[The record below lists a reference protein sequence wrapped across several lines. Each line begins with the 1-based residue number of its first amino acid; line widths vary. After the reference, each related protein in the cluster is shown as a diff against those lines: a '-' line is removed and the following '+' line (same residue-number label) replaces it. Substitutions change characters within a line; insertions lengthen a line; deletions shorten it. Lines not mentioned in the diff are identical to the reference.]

1 MDKRKIIVT
10 SALPYANGALHLGHL
25 VEYLQTDF
33 WVRYQRMMG
42 HDCVYVCADDTHG
55 TPVMIRARQEGIT
68 PEALIAR
75 SYEARVKEFAAFEM
89 GFDRY
94 GSTNCEENRILSEQ
108 IYLRLKDKG
117 LISTRPVSQLYCE
130 RCGMFLPD
138 RFVKGTCPKCGAPDR
153 DGDNCSVCGATYN
166 PADLREPRCAICGG
180 TPVPRA
186 SDQLF
191 VELEPCRD
199 FLKAWLPAHTD
210 KGTAGKL
217 LEWFN
222 EPLRGWN
229 ISRDA
234 PYFGFRIPG
243 YDDKY
248 FYVWL
253 DAPIGYMATLWA
265 WAKTRGQ
272 TLDDWWQDP
281 KAEIYHFIGK
291 DIVRFHC
298 LFWPSELQA
307 AGYRTPTQVFVHG
320 FLMVNGAKMSKS
332 EGTFIS
338 AATYLRHLPAQA
350 LRFYYA
356 CKLNGTVDD
365 MNLDL
370 ADFVSRVNADLVG
383 KITNLASRGA
393 QMIGKRCDGRLGAMD
408 PDSRA
413 LLAECRAQLPDL
425 LQAYERRDFCRAM
438 VIVRE
443 WADRANQLFDAKMP
457 WKLVKEDLEATRAVL
472 TGTLNLFRL
481 MAIALKPILPA
492 YAAKVET
499 LFREPPYT
507 FADAARD
514 LEHIPI
520 APYEHLA
527 ARIDPKDV
535 QAMVD
540 ETKAQAAPRPV
551 APKLTDADIKKGIRQ
566 LAHAPAPDA
575 PFPEPTAPEIPFADF
590 AKVDL
595 RVATVRAA
603 ETVEGSDKLLRLT
616 LDIGEDR
623 PRTVFAGI
631 RAAYAPQDLLGKQVV
646 MVANLAPRKMRFG
659 LSEGMVL
666 AAQGPDG
673 ALALTQPLAPLPPG
687 AKLH

>member
-1 MDKRKIIVT
+1 MDKRKIIIT

-33 WVRYQRMMG
+33 WARYQRMMG
-42 HDCVYVCADDTHG
+42 HEVVYVCADDTHG
-55 TPVMIRARQEGIT
+55 TPIMIRARKEGIT

-75 SYEARVKEFAAFEM
+75 SYEARVREFGAFEM

-94 GSTNCEENRILSEQ
+94 GSTNCEENRILSES
-108 IYLRLKDKG
+108 IYLKLKERG
-117 LISTRPVSQLYCE
+117 LISSRSVDQLYCE

-180 TPVPRA
+180 TPVMRQ
-186 SDQLF
+186 SEQLF
-191 VELEPCRD
+191 VELEPCRE
-199 FLKAWLPAHTD
+199 FLKGWLPQHTD
-210 KGTAGKL
+210 KGTAEKL

-253 DAPIGYMATLWA
+253 DAPVGYMATLWA

-272 TLDDWWQDP
+272 TLEDWWQDP

-307 AGYRTPTQVFVHG
+307 AGWRTPTQVFVHG

-370 ADFVSRVNADLVG
+370 RDFVGRVNSDLVG

-393 QMIGKRCDGRLGAMD
+393 QMLNKNCDGRLGEMD
-408 PDSRA
+408 ADSRA
-413 LLAECRAQLPDL
+413 LLAECRAQLPEL
-425 LQAYERRDFCRAM
+425 LEAYERRDFCRAM
-438 VIVRE
+438 VIVRD
-443 WADRANQLFDAKMP
+443 WADKANQLFDAKMP
-457 WKLVKEDLEATRAVL
+457 WKLVKEDVEATRAVL

-492 YAAKVET
+492 YAAKVEA
-499 LFREPPYT
+499 LFGEAPYA
-507 FADAARD
+507 FADAAKD
-514 LEHIPI
+514 VEGCAI
-520 APYEHLA
+520 AAYERLA
-527 ARIDPKDV
+527 DRIDPKAV
-535 QAMVD
+535 EAMVA
-540 ETKAQAAPRPV
+540 ETKAQNAP
-551 APKLTDADIKKGIRQ
+551 ALPKGLTEKDVKAGIRQ
-566 LAHAPAPDA
+566 LAHAPAGKT
-575 PFPEPTAPEIPFADF
+575 FPPPPAETIVIDDF

-595 RVATVRAA
+595 RVAQVVAA
-603 ETVEGSDKLLRLT
+603 EAVEGSDKLLRLT
-616 LDIGEDR
+616 LDVGEAR

-631 RAAYAPQDLLGKQVV
+631 RKAYAPEELPGRQVI

-666 AAQGPDG
+666 AAEDADG
-673 ALALTQPLAPLPPG
+673 TLRLTQPFAPMTPG
-687 AKLH
+687 ARLR

>member
-1 MDKRKIIVT
+1 MDKRKIIIT

-33 WVRYQRMMG
+33 WARYQRMMG
-42 HDCVYVCADDTHG
+42 HEVVYVCADDTHG
-55 TPVMIRARQEGIT
+55 TPIMIRARKEGIT

-75 SYEARVKEFAAFEM
+75 SYEARVREFGAFEM

-94 GSTNCEENRILSEQ
+94 GSTNCEENRILSES
-108 IYLRLKDKG
+108 IYLKLKERG
-117 LISTRPVSQLYCE
+117 LISSRSVDQLYCE

-180 TPVPRA
+180 TPVMRQ
-186 SDQLF
+186 SEQLF
-191 VELEPCRD
+191 VELEPCRE
-199 FLKAWLPAHTD
+199 FLKGWLPQHTD
-210 KGTAGKL
+210 KGTAEKL

-253 DAPIGYMATLWA
+253 DAPVGYMATLWA

-272 TLDDWWQDP
+272 TLEDWWQDP

-307 AGYRTPTQVFVHG
+307 AGWRTPTQVFVHG

-370 ADFVSRVNADLVG
+370 RDFVGRVNSDLVG

-393 QMIGKRCDGRLGAMD
+393 QMLNKNCGGRLGEMD
-408 PDSRA
+408 ADSRA
-413 LLAECRAQLPDL
+413 LLAECRTQLPE
-425 LQAYERRDFCRAM
+425 LQEAYERRDFCRAM
-438 VIVRE
+438 VIVRD
-443 WADRANQLFDAKMP
+443 WADKANQLFDAKMP
-457 WKLVKEDLEATRAVL
+457 WKLVKEDVEATRAVL

-492 YAAKVET
+492 YAAKVEV
-499 LFREPPYT
+499 LFGEAPYA
-507 FADAARD
+507 FADAAKD
-514 LEHIPI
+514 VEGCAI
-520 APYEHLA
+520 AAYERLA
-527 ARIDPKDV
+527 DRIDPKAV
-535 QAMVD
+535 EAMVA
-540 ETKAQAAPRPV
+540 ETKAQNAP
-551 APKLTDADIKKGIRQ
+551 ALPKGLTEKDVKAGIRQ
-566 LAHAPAPDA
+566 LAHAPAEKT
-575 PFPEPTAPEIPFADF
+575 FPPPPAETKAIDDIP
-590 AKVDL
+590 KVDL
-595 RVATVRAA
+595 RVAQVVAA
-603 ETVEGSDKLLRLT
+603 EAVEGSDKLLRLT
-616 LDIGEDR
+616 LDVGEAR

-631 RAAYAPQDLLGKQVV
+631 RKAYAPEELPGRQVI

-666 AAQGPDG
+666 AAEDADG
-673 ALALTQPLAPLPPG
+673 TLRLIQPFAPMTPG
-687 AKLH
+687 ARLR

>member
-1 MDKRKIIVT
+1 MDKRKIIIT

-33 WVRYQRMMG
+33 WARYQRMMG
-42 HDCVYVCADDTHG
+42 HEVVYVCADDTHG
-55 TPVMIRARQEGIT
+55 TPIMIRARKEGIT

-75 SYEARVKEFAAFEM
+75 SYEARVREFGAFEM

-94 GSTNCEENRILSEQ
+94 GSTNCEENRILSES
-108 IYLRLKDKG
+108 IYLKLKERG
-117 LISTRPVSQLYCE
+117 LISSRSVDQLYCE

-180 TPVPRA
+180 TPVMRQ
-186 SDQLF
+186 SEQLF
-191 VELEPCRD
+191 VELEPCRE
-199 FLKAWLPAHTD
+199 FLKGWLPQHTD
-210 KGTAGKL
+210 KGTAEKL

-253 DAPIGYMATLWA
+253 DAPVGYMATLWA

-272 TLDDWWQDP
+272 TLEDWWQDP

-307 AGYRTPTQVFVHG
+307 AGWRTPTQVFVHG

-370 ADFVSRVNADLVG
+370 RDFVGRVNSDLVG

-393 QMIGKRCDGRLGAMD
+393 QMLNKNCGGRLGEMD
-408 PDSRA
+408 ADSRA
-413 LLAECRAQLPDL
+413 LLAECRAQLPE
-425 LQAYERRDFCRAM
+425 LQEAYERRDFCRAM
-438 VIVRE
+438 VIVRD
-443 WADRANQLFDAKMP
+443 WADKANQLFDAKMP
-457 WKLVKEDLEATRAVL
+457 WKLVKEDVEATRAVL

-492 YAAKVET
+492 YAAKVEA
-499 LFREPPYT
+499 LFGEAPYA
-507 FADAARD
+507 FADAAKD
-514 LEHIPI
+514 VEGCTI
-520 APYEHLA
+520 AVYERLA
-527 ARIDPKDV
+527 DRIDPKAV
-535 QAMVD
+535 EAMVA
-540 ETKAQAAPRPV
+540 ETKAQNAP
-551 APKLTDADIKKGIRQ
+551 ALPKGLTEKDVKAGIRQ
-566 LAHAPAPDA
+566 LAHAPAGKT
-575 PFPEPTAPEIPFADF
+575 FPPPPAETIVIDDF

-595 RVATVRAA
+595 RVAQVVAA
-603 ETVEGSDKLLRLT
+603 EAVEGSDKLLRLT
-616 LDIGEDR
+616 LDVGEAR

-631 RAAYAPQDLLGKQVV
+631 RKAYAPEELPGRQVI

-666 AAQGPDG
+666 AAEDADG
-673 ALALTQPLAPLPPG
+673 TLRLTQPFAPMTPG
-687 AKLH
+687 ARLR

>member
-33 WVRYQRMMG
+33 WARYQRMMG
-42 HDCVYVCADDTHG
+42 HEVVYVCADDTHG
-55 TPVMIRARQEGIT
+55 TPIMIRARKEGIT

-75 SYEARVKEFAAFEM
+75 SYEARVREFGAFEM

-94 GSTNCEENRILSEQ
+94 GSTNCEENRILSES
-108 IYLRLKDKG
+108 IYLKLKERG
-117 LISTRPVSQLYCE
+117 LISSRSVDQLYCE

-180 TPVPRA
+180 TPVMRQ
-186 SDQLF
+186 SEQLF
-191 VELEPCRD
+191 VELEPCRE
-199 FLKAWLPAHTD
+199 FLKGWLPQHTD
-210 KGTAGKL
+210 KGTAEKL

-253 DAPIGYMATLWA
+253 DAPVGYMATLWA

-272 TLDDWWQDP
+272 TLEDWWQDP

-307 AGYRTPTQVFVHG
+307 AGWRTPTQVFVHG

-370 ADFVSRVNADLVG
+370 RDFVGRVNSDLVG

-393 QMIGKRCDGRLGAMD
+393 QMLNKNCGGRLGEMD
-408 PDSRA
+408 ADSRA
-413 LLAECRAQLPDL
+413 LLAECRAQLSE
-425 LQAYERRDFCRAM
+425 LQEAYERRDFCRAM
-438 VIVRE
+438 VIVRD
-443 WADRANQLFDAKMP
+443 WADKANQLFDAKMP
-457 WKLVKEDLEATRAVL
+457 WKLVKEDVEATRAVL

-492 YAAKVET
+492 YAAKVEA
-499 LFREPPYT
+499 LFGEAPYA
-507 FADAARD
+507 FADAAKD
-514 LEHIPI
+514 VEGCAI
-520 APYEHLA
+520 AAYERLA
-527 ARIDPKDV
+527 DRIDPKAV
-535 QAMVD
+535 EAMVA
-540 ETKAQAAPRPV
+540 ETKAQNAP
-551 APKLTDADIKKGIRQ
+551 ALPKGLTEKDVKAGIRQ
-566 LAHAPAPDA
+566 LAHAPAGKT
-575 PFPEPTAPEIPFADF
+575 FPPPPAETIVIDDF

-595 RVATVRAA
+595 RVAQVVAA
-603 ETVEGSDKLLRLT
+603 EAVEGSDKLLRLT
-616 LDIGEDR
+616 LDVGEAR

-631 RAAYAPQDLLGKQVV
+631 RKAYAPEELPGRQVI

-666 AAQGPDG
+666 AAEDADG
-673 ALALTQPLAPLPPG
+673 TLRLTQPFAPMTPG
-687 AKLH
+687 ARLR

>member
-1 MDKRKIIVT
+1 MEKRKIIVT

-55 TPVMIRARQEGIT
+55 TPVMIRARKEGIT

-75 SYEARVKEFAAFEM
+75 SYEARVREFGAFEM

-108 IYLRLKDKG
+108 IYLRLRERG
-117 LISTRPVSQLYCE
+117 LISSRQVDQLYCE
-130 RCGMFLPD
+130 HCGMFLPD
-138 RFVKGTCPKCGAPDR
+138 RFVKGVCPKCGAPDR

-166 PADLREPRCAICGG
+166 PSDLREPHCAICGA
-180 TPVPRA
+180 TPVMRQ
-186 SDQLF
+186 SEQLF

-199 FLKAWLPAHTD
+199 FLKGWLPSHTD
-210 KGTAGKL
+210 KGTADKL
-217 LEWFN
+217 LEWFG

-234 PYFGFRIPG
+234 PYFGFKIPG

-253 DAPIGYMATLWA
+253 DAPVGYMATLWA
-265 WAKTRGQ
+265 WAKARGQ
-272 TLDDWWQDP
+272 TLEDWWQDP

-298 LFWPSELQA
+298 LFWPAELQA
-307 AGYRTPTQVFVHG
+307 AGWRTPTQVFVHG

-338 AATYLRHLPAQA
+338 AATYLKHLPAQA

-370 ADFVSRVNADLVG
+370 RDFVGRVNSDLVG

-393 QMIGKRCDGRLGAMD
+393 QMLNKNCGGRLGAMD

-413 LLAECRAQLPDL
+413 LLAECRAQLPE
-425 LQAYERRDFCRAM
+425 LQEAYERRDFCRAM

-443 WADRANQLFDAKMP
+443 WADKANQLFDAKMP
-457 WKLVKEDLEATRAVL
+457 WRLVKEDPEATRAVL

-492 YAAKVET
+492 YAAKVEA
-499 LFREPPYT
+499 LFGEAPYA

-514 LEHIPI
+514 LEGRAI
-520 APYEHLA
+520 APYERLA
-527 ARIDPKDV
+527 DRIDPKAV
-535 QAMVD
+535 EAMVA
-540 ETKAQAAPRPV
+540 ETKAQAAPALP
-551 APKLTDADIKKGIRQ
+551 KGITEKDVKAGLRQ
-566 LAHAPAPDA
+566 LAQAPAGNV
-575 PFPEPTAPEIPFADF
+575 FPPPRQETIAIDDF

-595 RVATVRAA
+595 RVAQVLAA
-603 ETVEGSDKLLRLT
+603 EAVEGSDKLIRLT
-616 LDIGEDR
+616 LDAGEPR

-631 RAAYAPQDLLGKQVV
+631 RKAYAPESLPGRQVIL
-646 MVANLAPRKMRFG
+646 VANLAPRKMRFG

-666 AAQGPDG
+666 AAEDADG
-673 ALALTQPLAPLPPG
+673 TLRLAQPFAPMTPG
-687 AKLH
+687 ARLR